1 MVGKKQV
8 QEVIEFLSNLQEDS
22 GVPKNI
28 KSKIQE
34 IITSL
39 QDRKDLSIKTN
50 KALTELEEI
59 AEDVN
64 MQSYTRTQ
72 IWNVISLLEKLAS

>member
-8 QEVIEFLSNLQEDS
+8 EEVIEFLSNLQEDS
-22 GVPKNI
+22 GVPKNV
-28 KSKIQE
+28 KSKVQE
-34 IITSL
+34 IINSL
-39 QDRKDLSIKTN
+39 QDRKDMSIKIN

-59 AEDVN
+59 ADDAN

-72 IWNVISLLEKLAS
+72 IWSVISLLEKLAS

>member
-8 QEVIEFLSNLQEDS
+8 EQVIEFLSDLEGES
-22 GVPKNI
+22 GVPKNV
-28 KSKIQE
+28 KSKIQG
-34 IITSL
+34 IISEL
-39 QDRKDLSIKTN
+39 KDRKDISIKIN

-59 AEDVN
+59 ADDAN

-72 IWNVISLLEKLAS
+72 IWSVISLLEKLAS